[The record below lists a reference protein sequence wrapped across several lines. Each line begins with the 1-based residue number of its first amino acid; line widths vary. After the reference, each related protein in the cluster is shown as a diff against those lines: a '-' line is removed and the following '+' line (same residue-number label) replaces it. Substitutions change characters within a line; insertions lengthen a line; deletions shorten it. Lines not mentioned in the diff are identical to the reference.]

1 MYNAKCFDLGFD
13 CNVKVIQS
21 SNELRRNLRKIK
33 RKIETDVWKHLNI
46 AREIVWLEI
55 KMSVLSPPP

>member
-1 MYNAKCFDLGFD
+1 MESVIAWIITLNLLWKNNMLNAKCFDLGLD

-33 RKIETDVWKHLNI
+33 R
-46 AREIVWLEI
+46 
-55 KMSVLSPPP
+55 